1 MKTNKK
7 QLWAWAKQINREIFG
22 NSINLEEL
30 RIINKKKDKDNP
42 QARAW
47 FYPQSFKIVL
57 IAKEHRNEFEI
68 FHTLAHELIHVY
80 QLQCNCVSEEGNLN
94 HGGKFFRFYKEK
106 ICAAYEI
113 DNDWMF

>member
-1 MKTNKK
+1 MKVNKD
-7 QLWAWAKQINREIFG
+7 QLWIWAKQINLEIFG
-22 NSINLEEL
+22 NRINLDEL
-30 RIINKKKDKDNP
+30 RFKNKSIDKKNP

-47 FYPQSFKIVL
+47 FYPESFKIVL
-57 IAKEHRNEFEI
+57 IEKEHKDEFEI
-68 FHTLAHELIHVY
+68 FHTIAHELIHIY
-80 QLQCNCVSEEGNLN
+80 QMQCGFDYWHLN

>member
-1 MKTNKK
+1 MKVNKD
-7 QLWAWAKQINREIFG
+7 QLWIWARQINLEIFG
-22 NSINLEEL
+22 NRINLDEL
-30 RIINKKKDKDNP
+30 RIFNKLQDKNNP

-47 FYPQSFKIVL
+47 FYPVSFRIVF
-57 IAKEHRNEFEI
+57 IAKEHKDEFEI
-68 FHTLAHELIHVY
+68 FHTLAHELIHIY
-80 QLQCNCVSEEGNLN
+80 QLQCGCMSKNGNLN